1 MNNLKGHGGAV
12 TLTELEGAIL
22 SEVHH
27 RGAKTAFKVRKA
39 FLASPSLEWSGS
51 SGAVYPAI
59 RRLTAQG
66 LIHGEAQKSA
76 RKGSSLTL
84 TQEGVVALNAW
95 VCDLDRAAG
104 LGLDPFRL
112 RSGLWDELPHKVR
125 LTQLAGLL
133 AVLKA
138 DVADLETYGAGLD
151 RVERRRVDLS
161 IAQQKA
167 RAVWVEAELAFV
179 KADPRA
185 ADVGFAPYR
194 THVASDKDSLKRKP

>member
-1 MNNLKGHGGAV
+1 MNSSKGQGGHL

-22 SEVHH
+22 SEIHH
-27 RGAKTAFKVRKA
+27 RGAETAFKVRKA

-59 RRLTAQG
+59 RRLSAQG
-66 LIHGEAQKSA
+66 LIHGEAQNSA

-84 TQEGVVALNAW
+84 TGDGVAALNAW
-95 VCDLDRAAG
+95 ICDLDRAAG

-112 RSGLWDELPHKVR
+112 RSGLWDELPETVR
-125 LTQLAGLL
+125 LEQLARLLVVLKTDLAGLE
-133 AVLKA
+133 A
-138 DVADLETYGAGLD
+138 YGAGLD

-167 RAVWVEAELAFV
+167 RAAWVEVELA
-179 KADPRA
+179 ATEGGPNPA
-185 ADVGFAPYR
+185 G
-194 THVASDKDSLKRKP
+194 

>member
-1 MNNLKGHGGAV
+1 MNSSKGSGGTSTV
-12 TLTELEGAIL
+12 TELEGAIL
-22 SEVHH
+22 SEIHH
-27 RGAKTAFKVRKA
+27 RGAETAFKVRKA

-66 LIHGEAQKSA
+66 LIHGEPQNSA

-84 TQEGVVALNAW
+84 TATGVDALNDW

-112 RSGLWDELPHKVR
+112 RSGLWGELPATVR
-125 LTQLAGLL
+125 LKQLARLL
-133 AVLKA
+133 VVLKTNIA
-138 DVADLETYGAGLD
+138 GLETYGSGLD

-161 IAQQKA
+161 ITQQKA
-167 RAVWVEAELAFV
+167 RAAWVEAELSAV
-179 KADPRA
+179 EGDREAD
-185 ADVGFAPYR
+185 
-194 THVASDKDSLKRKP
+194 

>member
-1 MNNLKGHGGAV
+1 MNSSKGQGGAV

-22 SEVHH
+22 SEIHH
-27 RGAKTAFKVRKA
+27 RGAETAFRVRKA

-59 RRLTAQG
+59 RRLSAQG
-66 LIHGEAQKSA
+66 LILGEAQNSA

-84 TQEGVVALNAW
+84 TADGVAALNAW
-95 VCDLDRAAG
+95 ICDLDRAAG

-112 RSGLWDELPHKVR
+112 RSGLWDELPETVR
-125 LTQLAGLL
+125 LEHLAALL
-133 AVLKA
+133 AVLKT
-138 DVADLETYGAGLD
+138 DITDLEAYGTGLD

-167 RAVWVEAELAFV
+167 RAVWVEAELAAV
-179 KADPRA
+179 EGD
-185 ADVGFAPYR
+185 GL
-194 THVASDKDSLKRKP
+194 VAG